1 MSSPVR
7 LTVEDFGTL
16 TDEQGHRVSV
26 QKFTWQTA
34 AGLKLCV
41 LNLDAAIIELC
52 APDRSWS
59 SSANVLLAA
68 DSLDEYLQLN
78 PTLACA
84 AHFEQ
89 GWPMLTRNG
98 LRQNAAGC
106 RTVDLNRVW
115 HSFVDETRLHLS
127 LMHKS
132 PTTHHRSTF
141 ATVTICVEAS
151 NVVRIQYQTCCTSGG
166 LYRLAHRLLF
176 NLAGHDAGA
185 AGAFEHV
192 LQLNADSY
200 VDERRNLRA
209 AGENFTD
216 LRIAQHL
223 GLSLYKA
230 RNEGL
235 EGADG
240 VRGIYSLNN
249 TAQDGFAV
257 RLIHTGSGRA
267 MEMYCDFPWM
277 HFSTLDHLPA
287 GERTIVPFYPRE
299 GMRRVSLVFDL
310 EKFILSIVDGS
321 EEVASDS
328 QEETQS
334 LEPSESEDIKEDRQ
348 EVSTYAPGRFV
359 KNDGFLIHPLACPFR
374 AKAQETIGTD
384 ARDIQPSPSPPNPCP
399 AQAPVPF
406 IGHVTLKFGICKPL
420 SPEPTEP
427 PSATVH

>member
-1 MSSPVR
+1 MTSTVQ

-16 TDEQGHRVSV
+16 TDDQGHSVTV
-26 QKFTWQTA
+26 QKFTWQTG

-52 APDRSWS
+52 APDRTWKST
-59 SSANVLLAA
+59 ANVLLAV
-68 DSLDEYLQLN
+68 DSLDAYLQLD
-78 PTLACA
+78 PTLLCA

-98 LRQNAAGC
+98 LRQNATGS

-127 LMHKS
+127 LVHKS

-176 NLAGHDAGA
+176 NLAGQDAGA
-185 AGAFEHV
+185 EGAYEHV
-192 LQLNADSY
+192 VQLNADSY
-200 VDERRNLRA
+200 VDEKRNLRA
-209 AGENFTD
+209 AAENLAD

-230 RNEGL
+230 RNQGVEC
-235 EGADG
+235 ADG

-249 TAQDGFAV
+249 TAEDGFAL
-257 RLIHTGSGRA
+257 RLIHTVSGRA
-267 MEMYCDFPWM
+267 MEMYCDFPWL

-287 GERTIVPFYPRE
+287 GEREIVPFYPKE
-299 GMRRVSLVFDL
+299 GIQRVSLIFDL
-310 EKFILSIVDGS
+310 EKFILSIVSGT
-321 EEVASDS
+321 
-328 QEETQS
+328 EETPYDEEAQAVQDS
-334 LEPSESEDIKEDRQ
+334 SKIKTADLPEDQQ
-348 EVSTYAPGRFV
+348 EMSPYPGTFL

-374 AKAQETIGTD
+374 VKVHEHNATD
-384 ARDIQPSPSPPNPCP
+384 SGHIQPPIPCP

-420 SPEPTEP
+420 SPERTQSP
-427 PSATVH
+427 PNIH